1 MIRLSGHLDRHHL
14 TDVYREKETS
24 FNAPHNYEV
33 RSSDF
38 GELLNI
44 IHFQEGPIDEVG
56 INGVMNENLIVMV
69 MDRLEHF
76 QDSEYACEENE
87 LALKHLDLALEAM
100 NKRTIDRIDRG
111 VEGTH
116 IV

>member
-1 MIRLSGHLDRHHL
+1 MKLLPEYLNKHPH
-14 TDVYREKETS
+14 TKVYSEKETS

-33 RSSDF
+33 EDNEGNLISRV
-38 GELLNI
+38 
-44 IHFQEGPIDEVG
+44 HFQEGPIDMVG

-76 QDSEYACEENE
+76 QQSEYACQENSIA
-87 LALKHLDLALEAM
+87 LNYLNDALKILERRT
-100 NKRTIDRIDRG
+100 NKRIDRG

-116 IV
+116 EV